1 MHGPPGPTTK
11 TLPFLA
17 VGSETVTPQF
27 ALPARWQITRLLGA
41 GGQAE
46 VWLARDQELDEW
58 VAVKVFRGDI
68 SDTRR
73 ECMRR
78 EVRLGRSLSH
88 PNLVRVYELIEAGEH
103 LAVSMEWVREG
114 SLASCLEDG
123 PLEIGRV
130 IAVADEALSVLA
142 YLHDQGIVHRDGKPS
157 NLLLDDRGRVRLA
170 DLGLA
175 RPLEPGS
182 DLTTTATTVG
192 TPGFMSPEQ
201 IRGTE
206 LTPASDLYSLG
217 VALFHLLT
225 GRMPSEGNSGF
236 EIADRHLHKEP
247 PSPRS
252 QRPECPAWLA
262 HFVLRLMEKS
272 PRDRWPD
279 AARALDALRRR
290 RVMASPRTWRRAA
303 AGAAAVGVVAV
314 AATWAVR
321 HLHPLPAGVRVVGND
336 VVVSDASGHQL
347 WRKTFPG
354 DAPTAAVGDVL
365 GGGPQVAIGFGTA
378 GRPGDVPDLAIFSPD
393 GRELERIC
401 STGATFPLYFPDF
414 ENRVGVTWPSMIDLD
429 GDGKPELVWRT
440 NHAVWYPS
448 LVGAWNPRA
457 GLSPSVLFVNSGTI
471 HGVSGADLG
480 GERRTLVISAINN
493 PLGYQRVVA
502 LVEPVHQAGSA
513 YQEGFSPD
521 LFGEWSSA
529 PRNGV
534 VPVRAFTPIGP
545 AGGVALVL
553 AAGPSGIVLDVDRRR
568 IELDADA
575 NPRGFPLYGA
585 GSAGRTRFWNELAAA
600 CLDLAGGRGD
610 SRAVVAGLRERHAAA
625 LAEPPMELAL
635 TLMLAR
641 SLAQAGNHGAA
652 IDLLQTALAATPDD
666 LDLLLRLGEQLA
678 AVGNY
683 GAAMDALARAHRV
696 NIVGRNPLD
705 AAVSRAELAAASGDE
720 VRFRQ
725 VVEYSRASSEGGF
738 RDVESQLLAFW
749 AFCRGEW
756 GAQDLVE
763 EADDH
768 NVPIVTV
775 LRAWA

>member
-1 MHGPPGPTTK
+1 
-11 TLPFLA
+11 
-17 VGSETVTPQF
+17 
-27 ALPARWQITRLLGA
+27 
-41 GGQAE
+41 
-46 VWLARDQELDEW
+46 
-58 VAVKVFRGDI
+58 
-68 SDTRR
+68 
-73 ECMRR
+73 
-78 EVRLGRSLSH
+78 
-88 PNLVRVYELIEAGEH
+88 
-103 LAVSMEWVREG
+103 
-114 SLASCLEDG
+114 
-123 PLEIGRV
+123 
-130 IAVADEALSVLA
+130 
-142 YLHDQGIVHRDGKPS
+142 
-157 NLLLDDRGRVRLA
+157 
-170 DLGLA
+170 
-175 RPLEPGS
+175 
-182 DLTTTATTVG
+182 
-192 TPGFMSPEQ
+192 
-201 IRGTE
+201 
-206 LTPASDLYSLG
+206 
-217 VALFHLLT
+217 
-225 GRMPSEGNSGF
+225 
-236 EIADRHLHKEP
+236 
-247 PSPRS
+247 
-252 QRPECPAWLA
+252 
-262 HFVLRLMEKS
+262 
-272 PRDRWPD
+272 
-279 AARALDALRRR
+279 
-290 RVMASPRTWRRAA
+290 
-303 AGAAAVGVVAV
+303 
-314 AATWAVR
+314 
-321 HLHPLPAGVRVVGND
+321 
-336 VVVSDASGHQL
+336 
-347 WRKTFPG
+347 
-354 DAPTAAVGDVL
+354 
-365 GGGPQVAIGFGTA
+365 
-378 GRPGDVPDLAIFSPD
+378 
-393 GRELERIC
+393 
-401 STGATFPLYFPDF
+401 
-414 ENRVGVTWPSMIDLD
+414 MIDLD

-768 NVPIVTV
+768 NVPIARGGDAAATARQAQSLAENPEIRNAAEL
-775 LRAWA
+775 LRAAALVRSGQAGIARGIASGALAALERKARTGIEAQCLVPLAERVNGDAAAALGDTAAAEGHWARALRLAPRCWFGRPPTPSR